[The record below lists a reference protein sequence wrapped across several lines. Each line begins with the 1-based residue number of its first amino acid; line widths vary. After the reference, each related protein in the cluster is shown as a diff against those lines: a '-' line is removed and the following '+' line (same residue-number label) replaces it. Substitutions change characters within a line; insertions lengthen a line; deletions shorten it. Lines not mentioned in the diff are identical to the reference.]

1 MQALKNVLFDQ
12 IGQKA
17 KTLALISFIIGF
29 IGSTIGGIIY
39 MYDFEEYF
47 LGFLIWVAGTLIS
60 WASSIIVYG
69 FGELIDKT
77 TDIAA
82 NTSDKKA

>member
-12 IGQKA
+12 IGQKT

-69 FGELIDKT
+69 FGELIGKA